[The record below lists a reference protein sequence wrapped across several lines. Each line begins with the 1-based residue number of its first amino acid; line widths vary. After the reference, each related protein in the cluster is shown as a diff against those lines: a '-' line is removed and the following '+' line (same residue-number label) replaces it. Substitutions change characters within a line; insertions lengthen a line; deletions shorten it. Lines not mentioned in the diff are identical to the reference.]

1 MKKLHI
7 ILFVLFLSFQIKAQT
22 LNGTYI
28 HKSSSGSIKLS
39 FWGNH
44 FHQVNIDSNTG
55 RTEGSGA
62 YELKDKNL
70 TLFFGKTSE
79 SDTSRYELK
88 LDKTRD
94 PNILGLKIIILDLEN
109 NSLPMNNAFCSLTNS
124 EGSTILTNFSDALG
138 KVNLMIYDSKPFE
151 TIIISSLGYQTVKIP
166 ISKIKGNIGTIDVSL
181 REVKKSDKD
190 VNYVSNF
197 VIKPSANNK
206 EFVLKTKDG
215 KELLFTWFSTP
226 MLE

>member
-1 MKKLHI
+1 MKKLYI
-7 ILFVLFLSFQIKAQT
+7 ILFVFFISFQIKAQT

-28 HKSSSGSIKLS
+28 HKSTRGSIKLS
-39 FWGNH
+39 FWGDH
-44 FHQVNIDSNTG
+44 FHQVNIDSNIS

-70 TLFFGKTSE
+70 TLFFGKTNE
-79 SDTSRYELK
+79 SDTSRYELQS
-88 LDKTRD
+88 DKTRD
-94 PNILGLKIIILDLEN
+94 PNTLGLKIIILDLEN

-124 EGSTILTNFSDALG
+124 AGSTILTNFSDALG
-138 KVNLMIYDSKPFE
+138 IVNLMIYDLKPFE

-166 ISKIKGNIGTIDVSL
+166 ISKIKGNIATIGVSL
-181 REVKKSDKD
+181 REVKKSDED

-197 VIKPSANNK
+197 VIKTSSNK

-215 KELLFTWFSTP
+215 KELLFKWFNTP

>member
-1 MKKLHI
+1 MKKLYI
-7 ILFVLFLSFQIKAQT
+7 ILFVFFISFQIKAQT

-28 HKSSSGSIKLS
+28 HKSTSGSIKLS
-39 FWGNH
+39 FWGDH
-44 FHQVNIDSNTG
+44 FHQVNIDSNIS

-70 TLFFGKTSE
+70 TLFFGKTNE

-94 PNILGLKIIILDLEN
+94 PNTLGLKIIILDLEN

-124 EGSTILTNFSDALG
+124 AGSTILTNFSDALG
-138 KVNLMIYDSKPFE
+138 KVNLMIYDLKPFE
-151 TIIISSLGYQTVKIP
+151 TIMISSLGYQTVKIP
-166 ISKIKGNIGTIDVSL
+166 ISKIKGNIATIGVSL
-181 REVKKSDKD
+181 REVKKSDED
-190 VNYVSNF
+190 VNYVSKF
-197 VIKPSANNK
+197 VIKTRSNK

-215 KELLFTWFSTP
+215 KELLFKWFNTP

>member
-1 MKKLHI
+1 MKKLYI
-7 ILFVLFLSFQIKAQT
+7 ILFVFFISFQIKAQT

-28 HKSSSGSIKLS
+28 HKSTSGSIKLS
-39 FWGNH
+39 FWGDH
-44 FHQVNIDSNTG
+44 FHQVNIDSNIS

-70 TLFFGKTSE
+70 TLFFGKTNE
-79 SDTSRYELK
+79 SDTSRYELQ

-94 PNILGLKIIILDLEN
+94 PNTLGLKIIILDLEN
-109 NSLPMNNAFCSLTNS
+109 NSLPMNNAFCSLANS
-124 EGSTILTNFSDALG
+124 AGSTILTNFSDALG
-138 KVNLMIYDSKPFE
+138 IVNLMIYDLKPFE

-166 ISKIKGNIGTIDVSL
+166 ISKIKGNIATIGVSL
-181 REVKKSDKD
+181 REVKKSDED

-197 VIKPSANNK
+197 VIKTSSNK

-215 KELLFTWFSTP
+215 KELLFKWFNTP

>member
-1 MKKLHI
+1 MKKLYI
-7 ILFVLFLSFQIKAQT
+7 ILFVFFISFQIKAQT

-28 HKSSSGSIKLS
+28 HKSTSGSIKLS
-39 FWGNH
+39 FWGDH
-44 FHQVNIDSNTG
+44 FHQVNIDSNIS
-55 RTEGSGA
+55 RTEGSGV

-70 TLFFGKTSE
+70 TLFFGKTNE

-88 LDKTRD
+88 LDKTRN
-94 PNILGLKIIILDLEN
+94 PNTLGLKIIILDLEN

-138 KVNLMIYDSKPFE
+138 KVNLTIYDLKPFE
-151 TIIISSLGYQTVKIP
+151 TIMISSLGYQTVKIP
-166 ISKIKGNIGTIDVSL
+166 ISKIKGNIATIGVSL
-181 REVKKSDKD
+181 REVKKSDED
-190 VNYVSNF
+190 VTYVSNF
-197 VIKPSANNK
+197 VIKTRSNK

-215 KELLFTWFSTP
+215 KELLFKWFNTP

>member
-1 MKKLHI
+1 MKKLYI
-7 ILFVLFLSFQIKAQT
+7 ILFVFFISFQIKAQT

-28 HKSSSGSIKLS
+28 HKSTSGSIKLS
-39 FWGNH
+39 FRGDH
-44 FHQVNIDSNTG
+44 FHQVNIDSNIS

-70 TLFFGKTSE
+70 TLFFGKTNE

-88 LDKTRD
+88 LDKIRD
-94 PNILGLKIIILDLEN
+94 PNTLGLKIIILDLEN

-138 KVNLMIYDSKPFE
+138 KVNLMIYDLKPFE
-151 TIIISSLGYQTVKIP
+151 TIMISSLGYQTVKIP
-166 ISKIKGNIGTIDVSL
+166 ISKIKGNIATIGVSL
-181 REVKKSDKD
+181 REVKKSDED

-197 VIKPSANNK
+197 VIKTSSNK

-215 KELLFTWFSTP
+215 KELLFKWSNTP

>member
-1 MKKLHI
+1 MKKLYI
-7 ILFVLFLSFQIKAQT
+7 ILFVFFISFQIKAQT

-28 HKSSSGSIKLS
+28 HKSTSGSIKLS
-39 FWGNH
+39 FWGDH
-44 FHQVNIDSNTG
+44 FHQVNIDSNIS

-70 TLFFGKTSE
+70 TLFFGKTNE

-88 LDKTRD
+88 LDKTRN
-94 PNILGLKIIILDLEN
+94 PNTLGLKIIILDLEN

-124 EGSTILTNFSDALG
+124 AGSTILTNFSDALG
-138 KVNLMIYDSKPFE
+138 KVNLMIYDLKPFE

-166 ISKIKGNIGTIDVSL
+166 ISKIKGNIATVGVSL
-181 REVKKSDKD
+181 REVKKSDED

-197 VIKPSANNK
+197 VVKTSSNK

-215 KELLFTWFSTP
+215 KELLFKWFNTP